1 MSLKKAAFPSK
12 SKPRCYQK
20 SGIYAARAAI
30 LNNGSKPIDKR
41 TQAGR
46 SIQEWKAAII
56 SDLGGEE
63 ELTTAKQAIVDLAVK
78 NMLLIGIIDKFVF
91 QEQAVVNKRS
101 RSLFPIINQR
111 QALADSLIR
120 YLTTLG
126 LERVAKRVPALSE
139 YLAEKAS
146 EETPKKTHASKQAH
160 ESGSGK
166 FAKKAADIETS
177 AEVADDTDSEV
188 EE

>member
-1 MSLKKAAFPSK
+1 MKPTLSSKA
-12 SKPRCYQK
+12 KPRSYQK
-20 SGIYAARAAI
+20 SGLYAAKKE
-30 LNNGSKPIDKR
+30 LFNHGSKPIDKR

-78 NMLLIGIIDKFVF
+78 NMLLLGIIDQFVF
-91 QEQAVVNKRS
+91 REQAVVNKRN
-101 RSLFPIINQR
+101 RSLFPIISQR

-126 LERVAKRVPALSE
+126 LERVAKRVPVLSE

-146 EETPKKTHASKQAH
+146 EDSPKKRHASKQAH

-166 FAKKAADIETS
+166 FAKKATVADIETS
-177 AEVADDTDSEV
+177 AEVAGETDSEV